1 MLIQT
6 QQRAVTSSGV
16 LETSRATI
24 KATAKV
30 FDFFATQTYSNK
42 YVAICRELVANG
54 IDSHRSAG
62 KASEPVQVWLP
73 TDFYPSFRVKDTGI
87 GMSHEFVMNEFMSY
101 TDGSTKDGDNL
112 SIGGFGIG
120 SKSPFAYV
128 DQFTLRSVHNGTLSI
143 YSVFKD
149 TDGVPSVS
157 LLSQSPTDEINGVEF
172 SFPVEAEDFYKF
184 ADAVQKGLQYFD
196 PLPLVY
202 GLPEG
207 AMLAPAQF
215 MQEGKGWGLKS
226 GNGAFGVV
234 MGGVRYPV
242 TVSEL
247 PYDLRH
253 DDQIGTLT
261 GLSLDLYLPIGACSI
276 TLSRET
282 LLYDKMTTDAIE
294 AALRNIVEDITRDI
308 PFMFDKLPS
317 RWEAS
322 KALAIECGMA
332 NGGSM
337 YNARSKLVLAHAA
350 YQGKP
355 LDLRV
360 EANLGSG
367 TENWYIGA
375 RRHSG
380 RRHRTFETTQ
390 CSSPSW
396 SSQLNVQPYQV
407 GTLIFDDLPQS
418 PASATIKRIKTLVDE
433 SIDADEHVLVVR
445 PFSPEILE
453 ALGNPQDYIMTSSL
467 PAPVRAKR
475 ESFGGGMVRPRVRMF
490 QLNDHGLHKAEYR
503 AGPTQYSSPVDE
515 IEYANQPDHGV
526 LVTMEN
532 FELPAGFWK
541 KMKTGLIDHDEIF
554 LVNTGDAAKLKNQ
567 AGLFSFEEEFQ
578 QRLAAK
584 LIENPTWEKQ
594 MWLRGSGDLFDII
607 TFVNYNP
614 NLLADYTTQNSPF
627 AKIVNL
633 ARDYFSNPIP
643 GSFYPFIQPQPI
655 PRLVPDNLVE
665 AFRTKNWK
673 LDALID
679 GDWNSTIR
687 IQSKKFNL
695 YKDVI

>member
-1 MLIQT
+1 MLLQT
-6 QQRAVTSSGV
+6 EARTVTSFGV
-16 LETSRATI
+16 METSRATI

-42 YVAICRELVANG
+42 YLAICRELVANA
-54 IDSHRSAG
+54 IDAHTAAG
-62 KASEPVQVWLP
+62 KPTEPVEVWLP
-73 TDFYPSFRVKDTGI
+73 TDLYPSFRVKDNGI
-87 GMSHEFVMNEFMSY
+87 GMSHEFVMNDFMSY
-101 TDGSTKDGDNL
+101 TDGSTKDASNDM
-112 SIGGFGIG
+112 IGGFGIG
-120 SKSPFAYV
+120 SKSPFSYV

-172 SFPVEAEDFYKF
+172 SFPVEEGDFSKF
-184 ADAVQKGLQYFD
+184 ASNAVKGLEYFN

-207 AMLAPAQF
+207 AMLEPAQF

-253 DDQIGTLT
+253 DEEIGNLT

-282 LLYDKMTTDAIE
+282 LLYDEMTTDAIE
-294 AALRNIVEDITRDI
+294 AALRSIVDDITRDI

-322 KALAIECGMA
+322 KALAIECGMTT
-332 NGGSM
+332 GGSAH
-337 YNARSKLVLAHAA
+337 NARSKLVLAHAA

-360 EANLGSG
+360 EVNLRSEA
-367 TENWYIGA
+367 ENWYIGA

-380 RRHRTFETTQ
+380 RRHRNYETTQ
-390 CSSPSW
+390 CSNPSW

-418 PASATIKRIKTLVDE
+418 PASATIKRIRTLVND
-433 SIDADEHVLVVR
+433 SLSPDEHVLVVR

-453 ALGNPQDYIMTSSL
+453 AMGNPLDYIMTSSL

-475 ESFGGGMVRPRVRMF
+475 ESFGGMVRPRVRMF
-490 QLNDHGLHKAEYR
+490 KLNHRGLSEREYR
-503 AGPTQYSSPVDE
+503 AGPTQYESPVDE
-515 IEYANQPDHGV
+515 IDYANQPDHGA

-541 KMKTGLIDHDEIF
+541 RMETGLIDHDEIF

-567 AGLFSFEEEFQ
+567 AGLFSFDEEFQ
-578 QRLAAK
+578 QRLDAK
-584 LIENPTWEKQ
+584 LIENPNWGKQ
-594 MWLRGSGDLFDII
+594 MWLRGSGDLFEVI

-614 NLLADYTTQNSPF
+614 NILADYTTKNSPF

-665 AFRTKNWK
+665 SFRTKNWK

-679 GDWNSTIR
+679 GDWNSSIR
-687 IQSKKFNL
+687 IQSKKFKL